1 MGEEDGC
8 FHLLRLMLNDR
19 VPKSMLETID
29 EEVDLLQFAS
39 SADAYCIRVEG
50 VNIVVQVVI
59 LSGRSEVT
67 PRCLVSGG
75 SV

>member
-1 MGEEDGC
+1 
-8 FHLLRLMLNDR
+8 
-19 VPKSMLETID
+19 MLETID
-29 EEVDLLQFAS
+29 EEVDLLQFAG

-50 VNIVVQVVI
+50 INIVVQVII

-67 PRCLVSGG
+67 PHCLVYGG